1 MDIPEWIDYQKQFDL
16 SQDYFQDIPEKS
28 PKQCVI
34 IETRCHERL
43 IIVIK
48 NFMYLLQKKGWG
60 LTIFYSTLNADFIK
74 SGLAGWPNIRFFLL
88 ETTTLSSTD
97 YSNLLCKPDIWRTLL
112 NANCKKAL
120 LFNVNTLLL
129 KDNVDD
135 FIEYDYI
142 GAPQDAK
149 WSGFLTVFNGGL
161 SIRDVWKAV
170 MTTQQCSKTVQT
182 QVGQRHLLT
191 DDHYFSFHLARLT
204 PTAEIAAKFSIESIF
219 YEDPCGIQR
228 PNISRFVDYNAFIRL
243 FSIRHKIEIK
253 P

>member
-1 MDIPEWIDYQKQFDL
+1 MDIPEWIDYQLQFDL
-16 SQDYFQDIPEKS
+16 SADYFQDIPEKS
-28 PKQCVI
+28 HKQCVI

-60 LTIFYSTLNADFIK
+60 LTIFHSTMNAEFIK
-74 SGLAGWPNIRFFLL
+74 NGLSGWPNIRFFLL
-88 ETTTLSSTD
+88 EMTTISSTD

-112 NANCKKAL
+112 NNNCKKAL
-120 LFNVNTLLL
+120 LFNVDTLLL
-129 KDNVDD
+129 KDTVDD

-170 MTTQQCSKTVQT
+170 MTTQQFSKTVQT
-182 QVGQRHLLT
+182 PVGQRHLLT
-191 DDHYFSFHLARLT
+191 DDHFFSFHLARVT
-204 PTAEIAAKFSIESIF
+204 PTAEIAAKFSIESVF
-219 YEDPCGIQR
+219 YDDPCGIQR
-228 PNISRFVDYNAFIRL
+228 PNISRFSNYDHFIRL
-243 FSIRHKIEIK
+243 FSRRYIIKI
-253 P
+253 